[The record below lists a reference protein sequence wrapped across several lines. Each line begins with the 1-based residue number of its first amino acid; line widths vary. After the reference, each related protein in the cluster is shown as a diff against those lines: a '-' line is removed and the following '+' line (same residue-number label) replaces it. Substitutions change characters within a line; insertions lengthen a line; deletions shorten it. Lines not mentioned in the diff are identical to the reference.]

1 LAQVLLIKAF
11 VSFIQPEFFLT
22 LMARIV
28 VAALLVLF
36 ATGSAVDS
44 AADADKNRPV
54 SKVID
59 TLKNMIEQLEK
70 EGEQDEEVYQG
81 MSCWCSTNDEEKT
94 TAIANGEQRDNDLTA
109 SIEELTANSAR
120 LNTEIENLNK
130 EISKNEEALD
140 SATAL
145 RKKQLAE
152 FNAEE
157 KDMLQTVTSLKG
169 AVIAISKHH
178 EGFLQTS
185 QSDQEL
191 LAMQAV
197 VTIQHV
203 LKKNADLLAEVITP
217 HQRKVIAALSQTQ
230 TAQPQSGEIF
240 GILKAMKESFE
251 TNLAQ
256 AQKEETDNNAGYN
269 DLKAA
274 KEEEIQAGKEQSD
287 AKTIELA
294 NTDQK
299 NAQSKQDLEDTRN
312 TVAADTEYLANL
324 KETCR
329 NADQEYEE
337 RTKTRQMEI
346 EATSKALSF
355 LSSDEAHD
363 LFTKTF
369 NFLQLANAVQS
380 AKRAQV
386 VTLLQAAASRSQ
398 DPRFSTLAMKARVNG
413 MDGVKKT
420 ISDMVEKLVQEKEDE
435 IKHRDFCIEE
445 IGQNERDT
453 ESKNRD
459 KADLEANIDDLT
471 MQITELTR
479 VIDDLKAAI
488 AEASLQL
495 KHAGENRE
503 KANNEFQVLV
513 SDQRA
518 TQALLKK
525 ALEILKGFYNKA
537 ALAQTE
543 VSQPAGPPPPQG
555 FKTYEKNK
563 SSGGVMGMM
572 QEIIDDAKS
581 LEAEATRDEE
591 QSQKAYEDFVR
602 DTNKSLDEMNLSLIN
617 KSKNRA
623 RTESSKV
630 EAETEHEA
638 TVGELKS
645 LANSNTD
652 LHLSCDY
659 TLKNFDLR
667 QTTRDDEVEA
677 LKQAIAIFSGA
688 SFGAFLENLQ

>member
-1 LAQVLLIKAF
+1 MGRVGVAT
-11 VSFIQPEFFLT
+11 FF
-22 LMARIV
+22 
-28 VAALLVLF
+28 VLF
-36 ATGSAVDS
+36 AIASAGQL
-44 AADADKNRPV
+44 AAVADKNRPV
-54 SKVID
+54 SKVINI
-59 TLKNMIEQLEK
+59 LKNMIEQLEK
-70 EGEQDEEVYQG
+70 EGEEDEEVYQG

-94 TAIANGEQRDNDLTA
+94 TAITNGEQRDNDLTA

-120 LNTEIENLNK
+120 LNTEIANLNK
-130 EISKNEEALD
+130 EIAKNEEALD

-145 RKKQLAE
+145 RRKQLAE

-157 KDMLQTVTSLKG
+157 KDMLQTITSLKG

-185 QSDQEL
+185 KSDLEFT
-191 LAMQAV
+191 AMKAV

-203 LKKNADLLAEVITP
+203 LKKHADLLAEVLTP
-217 HQRKVIAALSQTQ
+217 HQRKVVAALSQTQ

-256 AQKEETDNNAGYN
+256 SQKEESENNAGYN
-269 DLKAA
+269 DLKTA

-287 AKTIELA
+287 SKTTELA
-294 NTDQK
+294 ATDEK

-312 TVAADTEYLANL
+312 TLAVDNEFLASL

-329 NADQEYEE
+329 NADQECEE
-337 RTKTRQMEI
+337 RTKTRQLEI
-346 EATSKALSF
+346 QATSKALSF

-369 NFLQLANAVQS
+369 NFVQRASAAQS
-380 AKRAQV
+380 AKRAQIV
-386 VTLLQAAASRSQ
+386 NLLQAAASKSQ
-398 DPRFSTLAMKARVNG
+398 DPRLSTLAVKARVNG

-420 ISDMVEKLVQEKEDE
+420 ISDMVDKLVQEKEDE

-459 KADLEANIDDLT
+459 KADLEANIEDLT
-471 MQITELTR
+471 MRIEELTR

-503 KANNEFQVLV
+503 KANNEFQVV
-513 SDQRA
+513 ISDQRA
-518 TQALLKK
+518 TQALLTK
-525 ALEILKGFYNKA
+525 ALDILKGFYNKA
-537 ALAQTE
+537 ALVQTGAHT
-543 VSQPAGPPPPQG
+543 SQPAGAPPG
-555 FKTYEKNK
+555 FKTHEKNK
-563 SSGGVMGMM
+563 QSGGVMGMM
-572 QEIIDDAKS
+572 QEIIDDAKTM
-581 LEAEATRDEE
+581 EADATRDEE
-591 QSQKAYEDFVR
+591 QSQKAYEDFVS
-602 DTNKSLDEMNLSLIN
+602 DTNESLDEMNSSLIN
-617 KSKNRA
+617 KSEARA
-623 RTESSKV
+623 KTEADKV
-630 EAETEHEA
+630 EAQTEHEGV
-638 TVGELKS
+638 VGELDS
-645 LANSNTD
+645 LAASNSD

-659 TLKNFDLR
+659 TLKNFDMR
-667 QTTRDDEVEA
+667 QSTRDDEVEA

-688 SFGAFLENLQ
+688 SFGAFLENSR

>member
-1 LAQVLLIKAF
+1 MGRVGVAT
-11 VSFIQPEFFLT
+11 FF
-22 LMARIV
+22 
-28 VAALLVLF
+28 VLF
-36 ATGSAVDS
+36 AIASAGQL
-44 AADADKNRPV
+44 AAVADKNRPV
-54 SKVID
+54 SKVINI
-59 TLKNMIEQLEK
+59 LKNMIEQLEK
-70 EGEQDEEVYQG
+70 EGEEDEEVYQG

-94 TAIANGEQRDNDLTA
+94 TAITNGEQRDNDLTA

-120 LNTEIENLNK
+120 LNTEIANLNK
-130 EISKNEEALD
+130 EIAKNEEALD

-145 RKKQLAE
+145 RRKQLAE

-157 KDMLQTVTSLKG
+157 KDMLQTITSLKG

-185 QSDQEL
+185 KSDLEFT
-191 LAMQAV
+191 AMKAV

-203 LKKNADLLAEVITP
+203 LKKHADLLAEVLTP
-217 HQRKVIAALSQTQ
+217 HQRKVVAALSQTQ

-240 GILKAMKESFE
+240 GILKAMKESFQ

-256 AQKEETDNNAGYN
+256 AQKEEAENLAGYN
-269 DLKAA
+269 DLKTA
-274 KEEEIQAGKEQSD
+274 KEEEIQAGREQSD
-287 AKTIELA
+287 SKTTELA
-294 NTDQK
+294 DTDEK
-299 NAQSKQDLEDTRN
+299 NAQSKQDLDDTRN
-312 TVAADTEYLANL
+312 TLAADTEYLASL

-337 RTKTRQMEI
+337 RTKTRQLEI
-346 EATSKALSF
+346 GATSKALSF

-363 LFTKTF
+363 LFTKTL
-369 NFLQLANAVQS
+369 NFLQQGSAAQT
-380 AKRAQV
+380 AKRTQV
-386 VTLLQAAASRSQ
+386 VNLLQAAASKSQ
-398 DPRFSTLAMKARVNG
+398 DPRLSTLAVNARVNG

-459 KADLEANIDDLT
+459 KSDLEAEIDDLK
-471 MQITELTR
+471 MHIDELTR
-479 VIDDLKAAI
+479 VIDELKAAI

-503 KANNEFQVLV
+503 KANNEFQVV
-513 SDQRA
+513 ISDQRA

-525 ALEILKGFYNKA
+525 ALDILKGFYDKA
-537 ALAQTE
+537 ALVQSNAQA
-543 VSQPAGPPPPQG
+543 SQPAGPPPPQG
-555 FKTYEKNK
+555 FKSYEKNK

-572 QEIIDDAKS
+572 QEIIDDAKT

-591 QSQKAYEDFVR
+591 QSQKAYEDFVT
-602 DTNKSLDEMNLSLIN
+602 DTNVSLDDLNLSLIN
-617 KSKNRA
+617 KSKARA
-623 RTESSKV
+623 RAESDKI
-630 EAETEHEA
+630 ETETEHEGV
-638 TVGELKS
+638 VGELES
-645 LANSNTD
+645 LASSNSD
-652 LHLSCDY
+652 LHKSCDY

-688 SFGAFLENLQ
+688 SFGAFLEKMQ